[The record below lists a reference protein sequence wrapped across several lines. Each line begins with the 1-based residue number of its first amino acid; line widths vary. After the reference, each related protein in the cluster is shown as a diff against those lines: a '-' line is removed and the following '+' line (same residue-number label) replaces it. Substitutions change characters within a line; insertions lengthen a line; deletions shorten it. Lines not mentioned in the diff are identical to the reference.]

1 MKTILLNNTQHP
13 VNNIYCIG
21 RNYAEHIAELNNT
34 PSDNPV
40 VFLKPTTSL
49 TTSDKL
55 TLPKFSN
62 NIHHEV
68 ELVLYIGTD
77 IDDNKTP
84 TLDDVA
90 GYAVGLDL
98 TARDIQ
104 SELKAKGLPWT
115 LAKGFRD
122 GAWVSPFRAGIPNTH
137 QLSLEVNGQTRQ
149 NDTTD
154 KMLYNYEYLLNFL
167 HTHFGLRAGD
177 LIFTGTPSGVGQL
190 TAGDKLVVGLDKD
203 KFEVDIV

>member
-1 MKTILLNNTQHP
+1 MSVQLNHNPAP

-49 TTSDKL
+49 NTSDTL

-77 IDDNKTP
+77 IDDNNTAQL
-84 TLDDVA
+84 TDIA
-90 GYAVGLDL
+90 GFAVGLDL

-104 SELKAKGLPWT
+104 SELKTKGLPWT

-122 GAWVSPFRAGIPNTH
+122 GAWVSPFKAGIPTTH
-137 QLSLEVNGQTRQ
+137 QLLLEVNGQIRQ

-167 HTHFGLRAGD
+167 HGYFGLRAGD

-190 TAGDKLVVGLDKD
+190 TAGDKLLVGLDGER
-203 KFEVDIV
+203 FELSII

>member
-1 MKTILLNNTQHP
+1 MKTILLNTTPMP

-21 RNYAEHIAELNNT
+21 RSYAEHISELNNV

-49 TTSDKL
+49 TTANQL

-62 NIHHEV
+62 DIHHEV

-77 IDDNKTP
+77 IDDHKIP
-84 TLDDVA
+84 TLDDIA

-104 SELKAKGLPWT
+104 SQLKAKGHPWT
-115 LAKGFRD
+115 LAKGFKNA
-122 GAWVSPFRAGIPNTH
+122 AWVSPFVAGVPSVH
-137 QLSLEVNGQTRQ
+137 HLSLAVNGQLRQ
-149 NDTTD
+149 NDSTD
-154 KMLYNYEYLLNFL
+154 KLLYNFTYQLHYL
-167 HTHFGLRAGD
+167 HAHFGLRAGD
-177 LIFTGTPSGVGQL
+177 LIFTGTPKGVGQL
-190 TAGDKLVVGLDKD
+190 KTGDTLVAGLDD
-203 KFEVDIV
+203 KRFELSVI